1 MLLQE
6 RTEKQGSLVTVKKLF
21 TGGMTEDTMEHN
33 LKHEFEE
40 YGKYRKMYAIEKITD
55 RESGKGK
62 QKKKKEALDLLVLLI
77 MILGVRLLQKY
88 HTINGHYVEV
98 KRLCWDRKCRKSN
111 ILKVEEETTLILEII
126 LVC

>member
-1 MLLQE
+1 MTPDMLLQE

-98 KRLCWDRKCRKSN
+98 KRLC
-111 ILKVEEETTLILEII
+111 
-126 LVC
+126 